1 MLTTNRL
8 VSILLVSLA
17 SLVSASVFAQ
27 TATPNIT
34 KRQERQQARIGAG
47 VNSGALTAHETA
59 NLERREAK
67 IEADKE
73 AAKADGVVTKQERVK
88 LQAEENRASKKIY
101 NKKHNARVAAPGN

>member
-1 MLTTNRL
+1 MTKSIQLISL
-8 VSILLVSLA
+8 FLASILVA
-17 SLVSASVFAQ
+17 PVFAQ
-27 TATPNIT
+27 GTATPNVT
-34 KRQERQQARIGAG
+34 KRQERQQARIAAG

-67 IEADKE
+67 IESDKE

-101 NKKHNARVAAPGN
+101 NKKHNARVAGSGN